1 MPRSQ
6 LEARAVAL
14 GAGWCERGRQSGGD
28 KRTDDGGAHSEFL
41 ASGKCASRV
50 VLKSDEHPP
59 RRNRCLF
66 SHDALQSSRHFAELA
81 DFARTVAEEV
91 LARLDAAERLHS
103 NEPVIATGALVV
115 NLPTHEAVIDG
126 APVKLKTREFALLA
140 ALAQNLGR
148 VLTRDQLLEL
158 AWPEP
163 EGVEENRTVD
173 VHIRRVRVASGP
185 AASLIETVHGIG
197 YKLVKAPHPPAIE
210 V

>member
-1 MPRSQ
+1 M
-6 LEARAVAL
+6 E
-14 GAGWCERGRQSGGD
+14 
-28 KRTDDGGAHSEFL
+28 
-41 ASGKCASRV
+41 SRLDSV
-50 VLKSDEHPP
+50 QITMTK
-59 RRNRCLF
+59 
-66 SHDALQSSRHFAELA
+66 AELA
-81 DFARTVAEEV
+81 DFARSVAEEV

-103 NEPVIATGALVV
+103 NDPVIATGTLIV
-115 NLPTHEAVIDG
+115 NLPGHEAVVDS

-148 VLTRDQLLEL
+148 VLTREQLLEL

-173 VHIRRVRVASGP
+173 VHIRRVRVALGP